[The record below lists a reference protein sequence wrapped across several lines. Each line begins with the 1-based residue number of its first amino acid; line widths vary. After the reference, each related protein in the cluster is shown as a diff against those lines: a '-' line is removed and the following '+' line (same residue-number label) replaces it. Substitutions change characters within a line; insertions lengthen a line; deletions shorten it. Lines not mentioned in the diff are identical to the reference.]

1 MTTVNNIR
9 AKWSMANRNGSELPY
24 FNDNSICEVI
34 AKSIECQN
42 VLLSNGYNP
51 IFRKTEHPNGIVT
64 KYIYFEMPW
73 REAKQLPSKLESVN
87 LTYKGRDIHVKR
99 ETMYVVT
106 FNNVVLNH

>member
-9 AKWSMANRNGSELPY
+9 AKWSMANRNESELPY

-42 VLLSNGYNP
+42 ILLANGYNP
-51 IFRKTEHPNGIVT
+51 KFRTILYPDGELT
-64 KYIYFEMPW
+64 KFIYFEMPW
-73 REAKQLPSKLESVN
+73 REAKQLPSRLEDKV
-87 LTYKGRDIHVKR
+87 LTYKGRDIRVKK

-106 FNNVVLNH
+106 FNKVVLDH